1 MKLIGS
7 RNLNIHTDFS
17 DFDFAEIDDRQ
28 GGRDDVYNEHITP
41 IHHCYHYP
49 KDYRMK
55 VAHYDTDEDDY
66 NWIYN
71 PEEYKA
77 GLITINPF
85 DYKDLWIS
93 KLKSLD
99 LFSPQFFL
107 RGIIR
112 KKSYHIVYNLEVLKE
127 GSTNISEQSLERVR
141 QWHRG
146 NVSFEDYKAL
156 INEIKDLK

>member
-85 DYKDLWIS
+85 DYVDLWIT
-93 KLKSLD
+93 KLKSMD

-107 RGIIR
+107 RGKIR
-112 KKSYHIVYNLEVLKE
+112 KKAYHIVYNVEVLRE
-127 GSTNISEQSLERVR
+127 GVFSLSEKALERVK

-146 NVSFEDYKAL
+146 DVTIEDLTSLKK
-156 INEIKDLK
+156 EIMDL